1 MASTNKTENLNL
13 SQYISSDTISYSTDY
28 NADMQKIDAFAGSK
42 GQANGLA
49 SLNANGKLVQM
60 PTCTDLNAVP
70 TTRTVNGKA
79 LSGNITLRANDVGAE
94 CNNILI
100 NSDFKVWQR
109 GTSFTNPNNQYT
121 ADRWLCDGSGT
132 VSYARG
138 SNWKGTGMKIT
149 GTIRVRYL
157 LEDLDFQHFQGR
169 TTRITYCCNGN
180 ITSEQ
185 ALFGASTF
193 IDKSFTNTII
203 NWIKIE
209 QGMSSTQYTPR
220 PYAIE
225 LAACQRYYQPIYQ
238 RVTSYTQY
246 DEGSRYEIYLP
257 TPMRT
262 TPTVIG
268 TVQIF
273 NGEKDGHHVTAGI
286 ALEDTMCSNRNIV
299 LHYGIPARYYLVAD
313 IKADAEIYPEED
325 A

>member
-28 NADMQKIDAFAGSK
+28 NADMQKIDTFAGSK
-42 GQANGLA
+42 GKANGLA
-49 SLNANGKLVQM
+49 SLNADGKLVQM

-70 TTRTVNGKA
+70 TTRKINNKA
-79 LSGNITLRANDVGAE
+79 LSNDITLKANDVNAE
-94 CNNILI
+94 CSNLLI

-121 ADRWLCDGSGT
+121 ADRWLCDGNGT
-132 VSYARG
+132 VSYVQG
-138 SNWKGTGMKIT
+138 SDWKGTGMKIT

-157 LEDLDFQHFQGR
+157 LEDLDFQHFQTR
-169 TTRITYCCNGN
+169 ATRITYCCNGN
-180 ITSEQ
+180 TTSEQ
-185 ALFGASTF
+185 VLFGSPTF

-209 QGMSSTQYTPR
+209 QGTSSTQYTPR
-220 PYAIE
+220 PYAVE
-225 LAACQRYYQPIYQ
+225 FAACQRYYQSIYK
-238 RVTSYTQY
+238 RVISYTQY
-246 DEGSRYEIYLP
+246 SEGSRYEIYLP

-262 TPTVIG
+262 TPTVVG

-273 NGEKDGHHVTAGI
+273 NGENDGHHVTAGI
-286 ALEDTMCSNRNIV
+286 GLENEMCSNSNII
-299 LHYGIPARYYLVAD
+299 LHYGVPAGYYIVAD